1 MTNPTNQ
8 TADPLAEL
16 RALLAAMP
24 GWGSL
29 DGGERHHLRQAQD
42 DKPRPPSF
50 RGATAEAV
58 AEQAVAWEK
67 AHT

>member
-1 MTNPTNQ
+1 VTNPTNQ

-16 RALLAAMP
+16 RALLAGYA
-24 GWGSL
+24 GWEAWTGVS
-29 DGGERHHLRQAQD
+29 GIIYARR
-42 DKPRPPSF
+42 RMTSPPAVF